1 MSEEAPEAT
10 EQPAETTPV
19 AASEATS
26 EPDTYSAEYVRE
38 LRAEN
43 AERRMKAKRVDDANT
58 RLARAYAQQ
67 DGRLI
72 ESSELTYGEHLLDDD
87 GLVDP
92 AKVTA
97 AIDALLQAKPYLA
110 SQRPLQPIAQGVR
123 EDVPEQPG
131 LFSLLR
137 ERM

>member
-1 MSEEAPEAT
+1 MSEPTLEPTDEPVEAT
-10 EQPAETTPV
+10 PD
-19 AASEATS
+19 ASPEATS
-26 EPDTYSAEYVRE
+26 EPDTYSADYVRE

-43 AERRMKAKRVDDANT
+43 AERRLKAKRVDEANA

-72 ESSELTYGEHLLDDD
+72 ESNELAYGDHLLDDD

-97 AIDALLQAKPYLA
+97 AIDALLQSKPYLA

-123 EDVPEQPG
+123 QDVPEQPG

>member
-1 MSEEAPEAT
+1 MSEPAPETT
-10 EQPAETTPV
+10 EQPAETTPE
-19 AASEATS
+19 APSEATS
-26 EPDTYSAEYVRE
+26 EPDTYSADYVRE

-43 AERRMKAKRVDDANT
+43 AERRLKAKRVDDPNT

-72 ESSELTYGEHLLDDD
+72 ESSELAYGEHLLDDD

-97 AIDALLQAKPYLA
+97 AIDELLQAKPYLA

>member
-1 MSEEAPEAT
+1 MSEPAPEAT
-10 EQPAETTPV
+10 EQAAETTPV
-19 AASEATS
+19 APSEATS
-26 EPDTYSAEYVRE
+26 EPDTYSADYVRE

-43 AERRMKAKRVDDANT
+43 AERRLKAKRVDDANS

-72 ESSELTYGEHLLDDD
+72 ESSELAYGEHLLDDD

-123 EDVPEQPG
+123 EDVPDQPG

-137 ERM
+137 ERI